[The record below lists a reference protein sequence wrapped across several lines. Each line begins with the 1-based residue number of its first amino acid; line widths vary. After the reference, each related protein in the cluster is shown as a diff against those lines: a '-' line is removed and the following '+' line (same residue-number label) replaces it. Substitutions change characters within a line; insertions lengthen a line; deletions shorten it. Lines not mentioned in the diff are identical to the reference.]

1 MNNNFRNL
9 IKSDEYIINIL
20 NNKINIINYIDIL
33 FISKTKINILLKD
46 KTLLI
51 NGKNLILKKIE
62 DKELLIE
69 GIISNIEF
77 R

>member
-46 KTLLI
+46 KRLLI